1 MRFSDQP
8 GGVVVDERLAPVGL
22 TRLLGSYGAGRY
34 SIVVLAALLVVGA
47 CLARVLRDAPAVTV
61 GLASIIAVAL
71 VASEFGTR
79 AGLRCAG
86 FAIAVTVLSAAAGW
100 ADDPAWTIAGRA
112 ASLLFIAPVVGRA
125 AERAASSRRL
135 LEQVL
140 EATTDSIYV
149 KDLDGRYLL
158 LNSAAA
164 RLIGRPGREIVGRSN
179 PELLPEVAAEVAAHD
194 SEVLGNEMPISYEIA
209 GRFGRQRYVL
219 SVTKSPFRDVTGATI
234 GSLGI
239 ARDITDQ
246 RRLQE
251 ESTRFFDLSGDMLCT
266 VDFDGRLHAVNGEW
280 CKRLGWT
287 AEELLGA
294 SIFDMTNAEDHQ
306 AMSAATRAA
315 RVPGAPGGRVT
326 NRWLAKDGSWHWIDW
341 SLRTVDEERL
351 VYASGRDVTQELI
364 AERALASSE
373 SRYRA
378 LVHGLPGTAVFLVG
392 DDLRLEFAAGRE
404 LHAGA
409 ITPAELIGEHV
420 SAILPAPAA
429 SELIAACA
437 AALEGEERSFDIVS
451 AEHGHALWL
460 RTSPLRGDDPREI
473 VGAMLIAQDIRER
486 VERERE
492 IGEAQERFRRAFED
506 APIGMAVAD
515 LTGRFL
521 EVNQALCVITG
532 YTAEELTGTTF
543 SSITHPDDL
552 AADYEVMQALIDGTV
567 ASQVDEKRYL
577 RPDGTIVWVARS
589 VTLVRD
595 ADGEPLHFLDQI
607 QDVTER
613 RRFEH
618 ELRHLADHDPLTGLF
633 NRRRFEQE
641 LDRHV
646 AEVARY
652 GPRGALL
659 VLDLDHFKYVND
671 ALGHHAGDELILSV
685 AALLQDR
692 LRDTDTV
699 ARLGG
704 DEFAILLPN
713 ADVSEAEHVASEL
726 VRAVR
731 EEATVLA
738 GDRRRRVTTSVG
750 IAPFGRSDLNGEELL
765 IEADLAM
772 YEAKESGRDRFSVVS
787 PDGQRPEPIRDRVSW
802 LERLRSALDDER
814 FVLHAQ
820 PIRDLRTGEIG
831 QHELLLR
838 MLGDNDEL
846 IPPSAFLPLAERFG
860 LAPEIDRW
868 VVGQAISLLEGDPA
882 GTIPL
887 EINLSGRS
895 LSDTELLHLIET
907 EVARSKVDPRR
918 LIFEIT
924 ETAAVS
930 NIPLARRFAER
941 LTQLGCRFALDD
953 FGAGFGSFYY
963 LKHLPFDYLKI
974 DGEFVS
980 GCLSNRTDQLVIEAV
995 VRIARGLGKE
1005 TVAEFVSDAQLE
1017 AFVRSQGVDHA
1028 QGFHVGRPV
1037 PVAQLGLGKA
1047 GSGSAARARVS

>member
-1 MRFSDQP
+1 MS
-8 GGVVVDERLAPVGL
+8 
-22 TRLLGSYGAGRY
+22 
-34 SIVVLAALLVVGA
+34 
-47 CLARVLRDAPAVTV
+47 AV
-61 GLASIIAVAL
+61 
-71 VASEFGTR
+71 
-79 AGLRCAG
+79 
-86 FAIAVTVLSAAAGW
+86 AAAGW
-100 ADDPAWTIAGRA
+100 SGETAATILGR
-112 ASLLFIAPVVGRA
+112 SVVLVFLAPVVGRA

-135 LEQVL
+135 LEQVH

-149 KDLDGRYLL
+149 KDLEGRYLL
-158 LNSAAA
+158 LNSSAA
-164 RLIGRPGREIVGRSN
+164 RLIGRPGREIVGRANS
-179 PELLPEVAAEVAAHD
+179 ELLPDVADEVAAHD
-194 SEVLGNEMPISYEIA
+194 NEVLDNESPSSYEIA
-209 GRFGRQRYVL
+209 GRFGQERYVL
-219 SVTKSPFRDVTGATI
+219 SVTKSPFRDAAGHPI

-239 ARDITDQ
+239 ARDITEQ

-266 VDFDGRLHAVNGEW
+266 VDFDGRMHRVNGEW
-280 CKRLGWT
+280 QKRLGW
-287 AEELLGA
+287 APEELLTA
-294 SIFDMTNAEDHQ
+294 SIFDFTPAEDHR
-306 AMSAATRAA
+306 AMAAATRAA

-326 NRWLAKDGSWHWIDW
+326 NRWLAKDGTWHWIQW
-341 SLRTVDEERL
+341 SLRTVSEERT
-351 VYASGRDVTQELI
+351 VYASGRDVTQELL
-364 AERALASSE
+364 AERALAASE

-392 DDLRLEFAAGRE
+392 TDLHLEFAAGQD
-404 LHAGA
+404 LQDGA
-409 ITPAELIGEHV
+409 IAPAGLIGEHAR
-420 SAILPAPAA
+420 AILPEPASA
-429 SELIAACA
+429 ELLDACT
-437 AALEGEERSFDIVS
+437 AALAGEERSFDIVS

-460 RTSPLRGDDPREI
+460 RTSPLRGGAEPGRI
-473 VGAMLIAQDIRER
+473 VGAMLIVQDIRAR
-486 VERERE
+486 VERDRE

-515 LTGRFL
+515 LDGRFL
-521 EVNQALCVITG
+521 EVNQALCAITG
-532 YTAEELTGTTF
+532 YTAEELTGATF
-543 SSITHPDDL
+543 SAITHPDDL
-552 AADYEVMQALIDGTV
+552 AADFNVMRALIAGEV

-577 RPDGTIVWVARS
+577 RPDDTTVWVARS

-595 ADGEPLHFLDQI
+595 ADGRPLHFLDQI
-607 QDVTER
+607 QDITER
-613 RRFEH
+613 RRFER
-618 ELRHLADHDPLTGLF
+618 ELRYLAEHDPLTGLF

-641 LDRHV
+641 LDRHI

-671 ALGHHAGDELILSV
+671 ALGHHVGDELIMSV

-692 LRDTDTV
+692 LRESDTI

-704 DEFAILLPN
+704 DEFAVLLPN
-713 ADVSEAEHVASEL
+713 ADIRQAEHVAASL
-726 VRAVR
+726 VQAVR
-731 EEATVLA
+731 DEATVTA
-738 GDRRRRVTTSVG
+738 GDRRRRVTTSIG
-750 IAPFGRSDLNGEELL
+750 IAPFGGSDLNGEELL

-772 YEAKESGRDRFSVVS
+772 YEAKESGRDRYAVVS
-787 PDGQRPEPIRDRVSW
+787 PHAQRPQPIRDRVSW
-802 LERLRSALDDER
+802 LERLRSALDDGR

-820 PIRDLRTGEIG
+820 PIRDLRSGEIG

-838 MLGDNDEL
+838 MLGDDDDL

-868 VVGQAISLLEGDPA
+868 VVGQAIELLVGDPKGEVA
-882 GTIPL
+882 L
-887 EINLSGRS
+887 EINLSGQS
-895 LSDTELLHLIET
+895 LNDTGLLHLIET
-907 EVARSKVDPRR
+907 QVAGSGVDPRR
-918 LIFEIT
+918 LIFEVT
-924 ETAAVS
+924 ETAAVA
-930 NIPLARRFAER
+930 NIALARRFAER

-980 GCLSNRTDQLVIEAV
+980 GCLGNRTDQLVIEAV

-1037 PVAQLGLGKA
+1037 PVTQLGLGLRPKA
-1047 GSGSAARARVS
+1047 ARVS

>member
-1 MRFSDQP
+1 MDLSQES
-8 GGVVVDERLAPVGL
+8 GGAAVDERLAPAGL
-22 TRLLGSYGAGRY
+22 TRLLGSYGAGRA
-34 SIVVLAALLVVGA
+34 SVLVAAVMLIVGA
-47 CLARVLRDAPAVTV
+47 CLLRVFTAAPAVTI
-61 GLASIIAVAL
+61 GLACIVAVTL

-79 AGLRCAG
+79 AGLQ
-86 FAIAVTVLSAAAGW
+86 IATASIVAMSAFSILGWSPDGVT
-100 ADDPAWTIAGRA
+100 TIVGRA
-112 ASLLFIAPVVGRA
+112 AVLLFLAPVVGRA
-125 AERAASSRRL
+125 TERAAASRRL
-135 LEQVL
+135 LEQLL
-140 EATTDSIYV
+140 EATTDAIYV

-158 LNSAAA
+158 LNSATA
-164 RLIGRPGREIVGRSN
+164 RLIGRPAHEIIGRANE
-179 PELLPEVAAEVAAHD
+179 ELLPEVAEEVSRHD
-194 SEVLGNEMPISYEIA
+194 RAVLDNDAPSSYEIA
-209 GRFGRQRYVL
+209 GRFGGERYIL
-219 SVTKSPFRDVTGATI
+219 SVTKSPFCDATGHPI

-239 ARDITDQ
+239 ARDITEQ

-266 VDFDGRLHAVNGEW
+266 VDFAGRLHRVNGEW
-280 CKRLGWT
+280 EKRLGWT
-287 AEELLGA
+287 ADELLGA
-294 SIFDMTNAEDHQ
+294 SIFDFTPHEDHP
-306 AMSAATRAA
+306 AMSAATHAA
-315 RVPGAPGGRVT
+315 RVPGDPGGRLT
-326 NRWLAKDGSWHWIDW
+326 NRWRAKDGSWHWIDW
-341 SLRTVDEERL
+341 SLRTIDEDRV
-351 VYASGRDVTQELI
+351 VYASGRDVTLKRL

-378 LVHGLPGTAVFLVG
+378 LVESLPGTAVFLV
-392 DDLRLEFAAGRE
+392 DDGLQLEFAAGQE
-404 LHAGA
+404 LHDGA
-409 ITPAELIGEHV
+409 IIPADLIGEHV
-420 SAILPAPAA
+420 GAILPVPAA
-429 SELIAACA
+429 QELLDACT
-437 AALEGEERSFDIVS
+437 AALAGDERSLDIIS
-451 AEHGHALWL
+451 AQTGHALWL
-460 RTSPLRGDDPREI
+460 RTSPLRGTEPGQI
-473 VGAMLIAQDIRER
+473 AGAMLIVQDIRER

-515 LTGRFL
+515 LDGRFL
-521 EVNQALCVITG
+521 EVNQALCTITG
-532 YTAEELTGTTF
+532 YAPEDLTGTTF
-543 SSITHPDDL
+543 SAITHPGDL
-552 AADYEVMQALIDGTV
+552 PADFEVMRALVGGEV
-567 ASQVDEKRYL
+567 SSQVDEKRYL
-577 RPDGTIVWVARS
+577 RPDGTTVWVARS

-595 ADGEPLHFLDQI
+595 ADGAPLHFLDQV
-607 QDVTER
+607 QDITER
-613 RRFEH
+613 RRFES

-671 ALGHHAGDELILSV
+671 ALGHHAGDALILSV

-692 LRDTDTV
+692 LRDSDTI

-704 DEFAILLPN
+704 DEFAVLLPS
-713 ADVSEAEHVASEL
+713 ADRREAEHVAGTL
-726 VRAVR
+726 VEAVR

-750 IAPFGRSDLNGEELL
+750 IAPFGRSDLDGEELL

-772 YEAKESGRDRFSVVS
+772 YEAKEAGRDRYAVVS
-787 PDGQRPEPIRDRVSW
+787 PTAQRPQRIRERVSW

-846 IPPSAFLPLAERFG
+846 IGPAAFLPLAERFG
-860 LAPEIDRW
+860 LAPEVDRW
-868 VVGQAISLLEGDPA
+868 VVGQAIELLAGDRS
-882 GTIPL
+882 GTVAL
-887 EINLSGRS
+887 EINLSGPS
-895 LSDTELLHLIET
+895 LNDTGLLRLIET
-907 EVARSKVDPRR
+907 EMANARVDPRR

-924 ETAAVS
+924 ETAAVA

-941 LTQLGCRFALDD
+941 LTELGCRFALDD

-980 GCLSNRTDQLVIEAV
+980 GCLGNKTDQLVIEAV

-1005 TVAEFVSDAQLE
+1005 TIAEFVSDPQLE

-1028 QGFHVGRPV
+1028 QGFHIGRPV
-1037 PVAQLGLGKA
+1037 PLAQIGLGK
-1047 GSGSAARARVS
+1047 SAARVS

>member
-1 MRFSDQP
+1 MDVCEEP
-8 GGVVVDERLAPVGL
+8 GGAAVDDRLAPVGL
-22 TRLLGSYGAGRY
+22 TRLLGSYGAGRA
-34 SIVVLAALLVVGA
+34 SILVVAVTLIAGT
-47 CLARVLRDAPAVTV
+47 CLARVLAPIPPVTI
-61 GLASIIAVAL
+61 GLASIIAVTL

-79 AGLRCAG
+79 AGLRCAAG
-86 FAIAVTVLSAAAGW
+86 AIALISALALLGWSGETMTTVVA
-100 ADDPAWTIAGRA
+100 RA
-112 ASLLFIAPVVGRA
+112 AVLLFLAPVVGRA
-125 AERAASSRRL
+125 TERAASSRRL
-135 LEQVL
+135 LEQLL
-140 EATTDSIYV
+140 EATTDAIYV

-158 LNSAAA
+158 LNSATA
-164 RLIGRPGREIVGRSN
+164 RLIGRPATEIVGCAN
-179 PELLPEVAAEVAAHD
+179 EELLPEVADEVAAHD
-194 SEVLGNEMPISYEIA
+194 SEVLDNGAPSSYEIA
-209 GRFGRQRYVL
+209 GRFAAERYIL
-219 SVTKSPFRDVTGATI
+219 SVTKSPFRDAAGNPL

-239 ARDITDQ
+239 ARDITAQ
-246 RRLQE
+246 RRLQA
-251 ESTRFFDLSGDMLCT
+251 ESTRFFELSGDMLCT
-266 VDFDGRLHAVNGEW
+266 VDFDGRLHRVNGEW
-280 CKRLGWT
+280 EKRLGWT
-287 AEELLGA
+287 TAELLGS
-294 SIFDMTNAEDHQ
+294 SIFDYTPPEDHH
-306 AMSAATRAA
+306 AMAAATRAA
-315 RVPGAPGGRVT
+315 RVPGAPGSRVAH
-326 NRWLAKDGSWHWIDW
+326 RWRAKDGSWHWIDW
-341 SLRTVDEERL
+341 SLRTVHEDRM
-351 VYASGRDVTQELI
+351 VYASGRDVTQELL
-364 AERALASSE
+364 AERALATSE
-373 SRYRA
+373 GRYRA
-378 LVHGLPGTAVFLVG
+378 LVQGLPGTAVFLV
-392 DDLRLEFAAGRE
+392 DADLRLEFAAGQE
-404 LHAGA
+404 LHDGA
-409 ITPAELIGEHV
+409 IAPVELIGQHV
-420 SAILPAPAA
+420 SAILPGPGANALV
-429 SELIAACA
+429 SACA
-437 AALEGEERSFDIVS
+437 DALAGQERSYDLVS
-451 AEHGHALWL
+451 ADHGRALWL
-460 RTSPLRGDDPREI
+460 RTSPLRGGDDGQI

-515 LTGRFL
+515 LDGRFL
-521 EVNQALCVITG
+521 EVNQALCAITG
-532 YTAEELTGTTF
+532 YALDELPGKTF
-543 SSITHPDDL
+543 STITHPDDL
-552 AADYEVMQALIDGTV
+552 AADFEVMRALV
-567 ASQVDEKRYL
+567 AGELSSSVDEKRYL
-577 RPDGTIVWVARS
+577 RPDGTTVWVARS

-613 RRFEH
+613 RSFER
-618 ELRHLADHDPLTGLF
+618 ELRYLADHDPLTGLF

-671 ALGHHAGDELILSV
+671 SLGHHAGDELILSV

-692 LRDTDTV
+692 LRETDTI

-704 DEFAILLPN
+704 DEFAVLLPN
-713 ADVSEAEHVASEL
+713 ANASEAQHVADAL
-726 VRAVR
+726 VQAVR
-731 EEATVLA
+731 DEATVIA

-772 YEAKESGRDRFSVVS
+772 YEAKEAGRDQSAVVS
-787 PDGQRPEPIRDRVSW
+787 SHTQRPQRIRDRVSW
-802 LERLRSALDDER
+802 LDRLRGALDDER

-838 MLGDNDEL
+838 MIGDNGEL
-846 IPPSAFLPLAERFG
+846 IGPAAFLPLAERFG

-868 VVGQAISLLEGDPA
+868 VVSQAIELLAGDPQ
-882 GTIPL
+882 GTLAL
-887 EINLSGRS
+887 EINLSGAS
-895 LSDTELLHLIET
+895 LSDAALLHLIES
-907 EVARSKVDPRR
+907 EVTRSRIDPRR

-924 ETAAVS
+924 ETAAVA

-980 GCLSNRTDQLVIEAV
+980 GCLGNKTDQLVIEAV

-1005 TVAEFVSDAQLE
+1005 TVAEFVSDPQLE

-1037 PVAQLGLGKA
+1037 PLSQIGLGTP
-1047 GSGSAARARVS
+1047 AARAS